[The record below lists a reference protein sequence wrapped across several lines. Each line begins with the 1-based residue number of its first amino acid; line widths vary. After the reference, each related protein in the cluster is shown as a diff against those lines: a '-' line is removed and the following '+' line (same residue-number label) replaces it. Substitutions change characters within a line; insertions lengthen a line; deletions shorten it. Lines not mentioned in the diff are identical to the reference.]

1 MAGPVSFRVLFGSED
16 DARKLTIR
24 SGMPT
29 SVDGLAFEIKTF
41 FGVTEQFRLQYKDVE
56 FGNEFMNLLS
66 ISDIQDRSTLKVVY
80 LPCEASTSAISSAP
94 PTKDD
99 CSTNAV
105 TPSNVS
111 TNSSSQPNDSASV
124 DSCSSNDIV
133 ILSSPDSRSCTW
145 PETFVVP
152 RFSYCAEMQ
161 LQKGND
167 EFNANGTLLSLAP
180 KLRSDILEGIAEEI
194 IKYTAYPKD
203 NQFEKVAEALIQT
216 HPCLREKGTRT
227 GCCGWKHYIKIK
239 MMNFRTK
246 LGRAGH
252 PEVTVNSL
260 KNKQKGLGKPAANI
274 KKARKAEVNFCPN
287 HPRGETND
295 SLEVERVSLLTE
307 VKKKNNETV
316 IKEKMQRTFSYRR
329 QEILQEPM
337 ITEVRNRW
345 PALFEFQE
353 VNLEFMRIT
362 TVPLISKFFGQLDK
376 YTDDLMKVFRHKG
389 GCAGQKIRTIMALT
403 AKNEDINTRRD
414 CILRC
419 LSVYLNEDLET
430 LVKEYVDSES
440 ADAESLI
447 AQTTMGIY
455 VIRAEGAGP
464 EEEPSD
470 VGVVLEGVEVLQNL
484 PSITFGCVML
494 FGLIYALNLNYPKDL
509 KCTFEA
515 FQKILMELDT
525 TKLSPKVQ
533 GLKIKMLQ

>member
-1 MAGPVSFRVLFGSED
+1 
-16 DARKLTIR
+16 
-24 SGMPT
+24 
-29 SVDGLAFEIKTF
+29 
-41 FGVTEQFRLQYKDVE
+41 
-56 FGNEFMNLLS
+56 
-66 ISDIQDRSTLKVVY
+66 
-80 LPCEASTSAISSAP
+80 
-94 PTKDD
+94 
-99 CSTNAV
+99 
-105 TPSNVS
+105 
-111 TNSSSQPNDSASV
+111 
-124 DSCSSNDIV
+124 
-133 ILSSPDSRSCTW
+133 
-145 PETFVVP
+145 
-152 RFSYCAEMQ
+152 MQ

-167 EFNANGTLLSLAP
+167 EFNASGTLLSLTP

-216 HPCLREKGTRT
+216 HPCLRENGTRT

-260 KNKQKGLGKPAANI
+260 KNKQKGQGKPAANI
-274 KKARKAEVNFCPN
+274 KKPRRAEVNFCPN

-295 SLEVERVSLLTE
+295 NLEVERVALLTE

-345 PALFEFQE
+345 PALFEIGE

-362 TVPLISKFFGQLDK
+362 TVPLISKFIGQLDK
-376 YTDDLMKVFRHKG
+376 YTDALMKVFRHKG

-403 AKNEDINTRRD
+403 AKNEDINTRHD

-419 LSVYLNEDLET
+419 LSVYLNEDIET
-430 LVKEYVDSES
+430 LVKEYVDTES
-440 ADAESLI
+440 VEAESLI

-470 VGVVLEGVEVLQNL
+470 VGVVLEGVEVCKTCQV
-484 PSITFGCVML
+484 SH
-494 FGLIYALNLNYPKDL
+494 
-509 KCTFEA
+509 
-515 FQKILMELDT
+515 LD
-525 TKLSPKVQ
+525 V
-533 GLKIKMLQ
+533 